1 MELAVLL
8 VSFIVLLL
16 TGASVAAAMLVSGVL
31 SLMVGGLPITIVAER
46 MLGQVNSYTLLAV
59 PFFIFA
65 AVIMNRGGLTDRLL
79 GVAKVFV
86 GHFPGGSAQVDVL
99 ASIFFAGMSGSA
111 TADAASQ
118 GRILIPH
125 MERQG
130 YDKGFAAGVNSA
142 SATIGAIIPPSITMV
157 IYGSVTN
164 ISVGAL
170 FLAGIIPGL
179 VVGIGMMLVVW
190 LLAVRRGYPRD
201 EYTPWRE
208 RIRPVATSIPALLA
222 PVLILG
228 GIFTGATTP
237 TEAGVIACAYA
248 LFLGFF
254 VYRELKLKDMVPI
267 LAETVEAT
275 AVPVFIIA
283 AGSVFGFALTTSGFG
298 FMMQDWLRAVT
309 DDPLVFM
316 VIVIGLFLVIGLFV
330 EGTAAMLIFV
340 PIFMPLVASFGI
352 DQLQFAMIVIVT
364 IMVGTITPP
373 VGLQLFIAADI
384 AKISVFKVDIW
395 PFVAITMGITVLMVI
410 FPQIVT
416 FLPNLLR

>member
-1 MELAVLL
+1 MELLVLL
-8 VSFIVLLL
+8 GSFIAFLCI
-16 TGASVAAAMLVSGVL
+16 GASVASAMIVSGVL
-31 SLMVGGLPITIVAER
+31 SLLANGLPMTIMAER
-46 MLGQVNSYTLLAV
+46 VLSGINSYTLLAV

-79 GVAKVFV
+79 GVARCFV
-86 GHFPGGSAQVDVL
+86 GHFRGGTAQVDVL

-125 MERQG
+125 MRKEG
-130 YDKGFAAGVNSA
+130 YDASFAAGVNSA

-157 IYGSVTN
+157 IFGSVTN

-170 FLAGIIPGL
+170 FLAGIVPGL
-179 VVGIGMMLVVW
+179 LVGIALMLVVSYI
-190 LLAVRRGYPRD
+190 ATRRGYPRQP
-201 EYTPWRE
+201 YMPWRE
-208 RIRPVATSIPALLA
+208 RFWPIVRALPALAA
-222 PVLILG
+222 PFIILG

-237 TEAGVIACAYA
+237 TEAGVVACVYG

-254 VYRELKLKDMVPI
+254 VYRELSLKDIYPL

-275 AVPVFIIA
+275 AVPVYIIA
-283 AGSVFGFALTTSGFG
+283 AGSVFGFALTMSGFG
-298 FMMQDWLRAVT
+298 FLVQDWLGGIVT
-309 DDPLVFM
+309 GPISFLFIIIAIFMLV
-316 VIVIGLFLVIGLFV
+316 GLFV

-340 PIFMPLVASFGI
+340 PVFMPLVQAYGI
-352 DQLQFAMIVIVT
+352 NELQFAIIVIVT
-364 IMVGTITPP
+364 LLIGTITPP

-395 PFVAITMGITVLMVI
+395 PFVAIMLVVVLAIVFLPVLVTWVPSVLM
-410 FPQIVT
+410 
-416 FLPNLLR
+416 

>member
-8 VSFIVLLL
+8 ASFVVLLL
-16 TGASVAAAMLVSGVL
+16 TGTSVAAAMLVSGVL
-31 SLMVGGLPITIVAER
+31 SLFVGGLPITIVAER
-46 MLGQVNSYTLLAV
+46 MLGSVNSYTLLAV

-86 GHFPGGSAQVDVL
+86 GHLPGGTAQVDVL

-170 FLAGIIPGL
+170 FLAGIVPGL
-179 VVGIGMMLVVW
+179 IVGIGMMLVVW
-190 LLAVRRGYPRD
+190 FLAVRRGYPRD
-201 EYTPWRE
+201 DYTPWTK
-208 RIRPVATSIPALLA
+208 RIWPVVSAIPALLA

-228 GIFTGATTP
+228 GIFSGATTP

-248 LFLGFF
+248 LFLGFV
-254 VYRELKLKDMVPI
+254 VYRELKPKDMLPI

-275 AVPVFIIA
+275 AVPVFMIA

-298 FMMQDWLRAVT
+298 FLLQDWLRAVT

-340 PIFMPLVASFGI
+340 PIFMPLVAGFGI
-352 DQLQFAMIVIVT
+352 DQLQFAMIVIIT

-395 PFVAITMGITVLMVI
+395 PFVAITMGITILMVI

-416 FLPNLLR
+416 FLPGLMR

>member
-1 MELAVLL
+1 MTLAILIGTFLLFLVLG
-8 VSFIVLLL
+8 VP
-16 TGASVAAAMLVSGVL
+16 VAAAMIVSGVL
-31 SLMVGGLPITIVAER
+31 SIMVGGLPINIAAER
-46 MLGQVNSYTLLAV
+46 LLSGLNSYTLLAV

-79 GVAKVFV
+79 HVARCFV
-86 GHFPGGSAQVDVL
+86 GHFRGGTAQVDVL

-125 MERQG
+125 MVREG
-130 YDKGFAAGVNSA
+130 YDRKFAAGVNSA

-164 ISVGAL
+164 ISVGDL

-179 VVGIGMMLVVW
+179 LVGVAMMGVVW
-190 LLAVRRGYPRD
+190 FLSLRRGYPRA
-201 EYTPWRE
+201 EYMPWKDRVG
-208 RIRPVATSIPALLA
+208 PVLGAMPALLA
-222 PVLILG
+222 PVIILG
-228 GIFTGATTP
+228 CIFTGASTP

-254 VYRELKLKDMVPI
+254 VYKEIKLKDMWPI

-275 AVPVFIIA
+275 AVPVYIIA

-298 FMMQDWLRAVT
+298 FMVHDVMRDFAA
-309 DDPLVFM
+309 DPLTFLL
-316 VIVIGLFLVIGLFV
+316 IVTAIFLVIGLFV

-340 PIFMPLVASFGI
+340 PIFMPLVAGYGI
-352 DQLQFAMIVIVT
+352 DSLQFAIVVIIT
-364 IMVGTITPP
+364 ILIGTITPP
-373 VGLQLFIAADI
+373 VGIQLFIAADI
-384 AKISVFKVDIW
+384 AKLSVFEVDIW
-395 PFVAITMGITVLMVI
+395 PFVGIMLVVVAAIIA
-410 FPQIVT
+410 FPEIAT
-416 FLPNLLR
+416 FLPALL

>member
-1 MELAVLL
+1 MELLVLL
-8 VSFIVLLL
+8 VSFIGFLCI
-16 TGASVAAAMLVSGVL
+16 GASVASAMIVSGVL
-31 SLMVGGLPITIVAER
+31 SLLVNGLPMTIMAER
-46 MLGQVNSYTLLAV
+46 VLSGINSYTLLAV

-79 GVAKVFV
+79 GVARCFV
-86 GHFPGGSAQVDVL
+86 GHFRGGTAQVDVL
-99 ASIFFAGMSGSA
+99 ASVFFAGMSGSA

-125 MERQG
+125 MRREG
-130 YDKGFAAGVNSA
+130 YDASFAAGVNSA

-164 ISVGAL
+164 LSVGAL

-179 VVGIGMMLVVW
+179 LVGIALMIVVT
-190 LLAVRRGYPRD
+190 LLSIRRGYPRQP
-201 EYTPWRE
+201 YMPWRE
-208 RIRPVATSIPALLA
+208 RIRPIVNALPALAA
-222 PVLILG
+222 PFIILG

-237 TEAGVIACAYA
+237 TEAGVIACVYG

-254 VYRELKLKDMVPI
+254 VYRELSIKDIYPL

-275 AVPVFIIA
+275 SVPVYIIA
-283 AGSVFGFALTTSGFG
+283 AGSVFGFALTMSGFG
-298 FMMQDWLRAVT
+298 FLVQDWLGSVVSGPT
-309 DDPLVFM
+309 SFLF
-316 VIVIGLFLVIGLFV
+316 IVIAIFMLVGLFV

-340 PIFMPLVASFGI
+340 PVFMPLVQTYGI
-352 DQLQFAMIVIVT
+352 NPLQFAIIVIIT
-364 IMVGTITPP
+364 LLIGTITPP

-395 PFVAITMGITVLMVI
+395 PFVAIMLVVVLAIVFLPVLVTFVPSVLM
-410 FPQIVT
+410 
-416 FLPNLLR
+416 

>member
-8 VSFIVLLL
+8 LTFILFLLL
-16 TGASVAAAMLVSGVL
+16 GVSVAASMALSAVL
-31 SLMVGGLPITIVAER
+31 SLLVGGMPLTIAAER
-46 MLGQVNSYTLLAV
+46 VLSGVNSYTLLAV

-79 GVAKVFV
+79 GVARGFV
-86 GHFPGGSAQVDVL
+86 GHLPGGTAQVDVL

-125 MERQG
+125 MRRQG
-130 YDKGFAAGVNSA
+130 YDPGFAAGVNSA

-164 ISVGAL
+164 LSVGTL

-179 VVGIGMMLVVW
+179 LVGIGMMIVVW
-190 LLAVRRGYPRD
+190 YLSVRRGYPRD
-201 EYTPWRE
+201 TYMPWKDRV
-208 RIRPVATSIPALLA
+208 RPMIEAIPAMLA
-222 PVLILG
+222 PIIILG
-228 GIFTGATTP
+228 GIFTGVTTP

-254 VYRELKLKDMVPI
+254 VYRELTVKDIFPI

-283 AGSVFGFALTTSGFG
+283 GGSIFGFALTTSGFG
-298 FMMQDWLRAVT
+298 FMVQDTLTALT
-309 DDPLVFM
+309 ADPLIFLL
-316 VIVIGLFLVIGLFV
+316 IVIAIFMVIGLFV

-340 PIFMPLVASFGI
+340 PVFMPLVSSYGI
-352 DQLQFAMIVIVT
+352 DSLQFAMIVIIT

-395 PFVAITMGITVLMVI
+395 PFVAIIMTIVVAI
-410 FPQIVT
+410 VFVPQIVT
-416 FLPNLLR
+416 ILPDLLR

>member
-8 VSFIVLLL
+8 ISFIVFLLM
-16 TGASVAAAMLVSGVL
+16 GVSVAAAMAASAVL
-31 SLMVGGLPITIVAER
+31 SLLTGSMPLNIAAER
-46 MLGQVNSYTLLAV
+46 VLSGINSYTLLAV

-79 GVAKVFV
+79 GVARGFV
-86 GHFPGGSAQVDVL
+86 GHFPGGTAQVDVL

-125 MERQG
+125 MKKQG
-130 YDKGFAAGVNSA
+130 YDAGFAAGVNSA

-164 ISVGAL
+164 ISVGQL
-170 FLAGIIPGL
+170 FLAGILPGL
-179 VVGIGMMLVVW
+179 LVGLGMMVVVW
-190 LLAVRRGYPRD
+190 YLSVKRGYPRD
-201 EYTPWRE
+201 TYMPWRD
-208 RIRPVATSIPALLA
+208 RFRPVLEALPALLA
-222 PVLILG
+222 PVIILG
-228 GIFTGATTP
+228 GIFSGMTTP

-254 VYRELKLKDMVPI
+254 VYREIKVKDLMPI

-283 AGSVFGFALTTSGFG
+283 AGSIFGFALTTSGFG
-298 FMMQDWLRAVT
+298 FMVQDALSAVT
-309 DDPLVFM
+309 TDPLVFM
-316 VIVIGLFLVIGLFV
+316 LIVVVIFMLVGLFV

-340 PIFMPLVASFGI
+340 PIFMPLVAAYGI
-352 DQLQFAMIVIVT
+352 DPLQFAIVVITT
-364 IMVGTITPP
+364 ILIGTITPP

-384 AKISVFKVDIW
+384 AKLSVFKVDVW
-395 PFVAITMGITVLMVI
+395 PFVGIMLVVVLLMVL

-416 FLPNLLR
+416 ILPAVLM

>member
-8 VSFIVLLL
+8 VTFILFLLL
-16 TGASVAAAMLVSGVL
+16 GVSVAASMALSAVL
-31 SLMVGGLPITIVAER
+31 SLLVGGMPLTIAAER
-46 MLGQVNSYTLLAV
+46 VLSGVNSYTLLAV

-79 GVAKVFV
+79 GVARGFV
-86 GHFPGGSAQVDVL
+86 GHLPGGTAQVDVL

-125 MERQG
+125 MRRQG
-130 YDKGFAAGVNSA
+130 YDPGFAAGVNSA

-164 ISVGAL
+164 LSVGTL

-179 VVGIGMMLVVW
+179 LVGIGMMIVVW
-190 LLAVRRGYPRD
+190 YLSVRRGYPRD
-201 EYTPWRE
+201 TYMPWKDRV
-208 RIRPVATSIPALLA
+208 RPMIEAIPAMLA
-222 PVLILG
+222 PIIILG
-228 GIFTGATTP
+228 GIFTGVTTP

-254 VYRELKLKDMVPI
+254 VYRELTVKDIFPI

-283 AGSVFGFALTTSGFG
+283 GGSIFGFALTTSGFG
-298 FMMQDWLRAVT
+298 FMVQDTLTALT
-309 DDPLVFM
+309 ADPLIFLL
-316 VIVIGLFLVIGLFV
+316 IVIAIFMVIGLFV

-340 PIFMPLVASFGI
+340 PVFMPLVSSYDI
-352 DQLQFAMIVIVT
+352 DPLQFAMIVIIT

-395 PFVAITMGITVLMVI
+395 PFVAIIMTIVVAI
-410 FPQIVT
+410 VFVPQIVT
-416 FLPNLLR
+416 ILPDLLR

>member
-16 TGASVAAAMLVSGVL
+16 AGASVAAAMLVSGVL
-31 SLMVGGLPITIVAER
+31 SLFVGGLPITIVAER
-46 MLGQVNSYTLLAV
+46 MLGSVNSYTLLAV

-86 GHFPGGSAQVDVL
+86 GHLPGGTAQVDVL

-179 VVGIGMMLVVW
+179 IVGIGMMLVVW

-201 EYTPWRE
+201 AYTPWRE

-316 VIVIGLFLVIGLFV
+316 LIVIGLFLVIGLFV

-340 PIFMPLVASFGI
+340 PIFMPLVATFGI